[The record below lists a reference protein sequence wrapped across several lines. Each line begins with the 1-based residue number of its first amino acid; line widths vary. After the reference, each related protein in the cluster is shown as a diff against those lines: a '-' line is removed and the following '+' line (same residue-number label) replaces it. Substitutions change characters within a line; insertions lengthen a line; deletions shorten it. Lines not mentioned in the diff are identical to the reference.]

1 MDHGRPELPPNVARC
16 HELIAELQQQNSEL
30 RQQLT
35 HVERVRDEQQ
45 ITLTDLQAK
54 LEQAAEQITL
64 LKRAFFRHGRERYVP
79 SPDQKLLF
87 PTETWDL
94 DSEPPVEPT
103 EASTAEDDANSN
115 LVSPPARKRKCAPKR
130 KRFEF
135 PQFLRTERIE
145 HPLPAEELA
154 CPCGCG
160 ARVVIAEHVTKQ
172 LELEPIRAH
181 VAAHVRFTY
190 ACPKCRAGQHVVTTV
205 KPATADEK
213 GLFGPTTLAWLGDA
227 KFARHLPTYRLQEML
242 QTATTMWFAR
252 SVLCGALLRA
262 AETLHPLQDLVLWQL
277 LQGCVI
283 NADETPFRVLRP
295 GTGKSHQ
302 AYIWAYAGDAQH
314 PYVLFDF
321 HLDRSR
327 AGPREI
333 LGAYRGGL
341 QTDGHSAYAAL
352 IRESLGGLVDL
363 GCWAH
368 GRRGFEEACAVT
380 THVVAHEALAWIGQ
394 LYDLED
400 RVRDQSPA
408 ERLRLRQLEAV
419 PILSRLEERLRSTLP
434 TLRPSSKLANAM
446 GYVLN
451 RWSAMVRY
459 TSDARFEIDNNLI
472 ERLLRPVA
480 IGRNNYMFFGSD
492 RGGHAAATWYSIIQS
507 ARRNCVDILPYLTDV
522 LIRLPVIVPE
532 YLPIGT
538 SSRFESLT
546 ATQRSALEELLPDR
560 WLAAHPQH
568 LLSDRVE
575 ELDAAKKRR
584 RRRRASR
591 RATPSR

>member
-1 MDHGRPELPPNVARC
+1 MDPGRPELPQNVDHC
-16 HELIAELQQQNSEL
+16 HELIVELQRQNSEL

-87 PTETWDL
+87 APETLDGDL
-94 DSEPPVEPT
+94 PADTS
-103 EASTAEDDANSN
+103 EASTVAVDANAETSA
-115 LVSPPARKRKCAPKR
+115 PPAKRRRSAPKR

-135 PQFLRTERIE
+135 PQCLPTQRIE
-145 HPLPAEELA
+145 HPLPPEELA
-154 CPCGCG
+154 CACGCG

-172 LELEPIRAH
+172 LELEPLRAH
-181 VAAHVRFTY
+181 VTEHVRFTY
-190 ACPKCRAGQHVVTTV
+190 ACPKCRAGQQVVTTA
-205 KPATADEK
+205 KSATAGEK
-213 GLFGPTTLAWLGDA
+213 GIFGPTALAWLADA
-227 KFARHLPTYRLQEML
+227 KFARHLPTYRIQEML
-242 QTATTMWFAR
+242 QTATTMWIAR
-252 SVLCGALLRA
+252 SVLCGSLLRSA
-262 AETLHPLQDLVLWQL
+262 NILQPLQDLLLWQL
-277 LQGCVI
+277 RKGCVI

-302 AYIWAYAGDAQH
+302 AYIWAYAGDVEH

-327 AGPREI
+327 AGPRQI

-352 IRESLGGLVDL
+352 IRESQGALVDL

-380 THVVAHEALAWIGQ
+380 THAVAHEALAWIGQ

-400 RVRDQSPA
+400 RVRDQSA
-408 ERLRLRQLEAV
+408 DERLRLRQLEAV

-434 TLRPSSKLANAM
+434 TLRPSSKLADAI

-459 TSDARFEIDNNLI
+459 TSDARFEIDNNVI

-480 IGRNNYMFFGSD
+480 IGRKNYLFFGSD

-532 YLPIGT
+532 YLAIGT

-546 ATQRSALEELLPDR
+546 TAQRSSLEELLPDR

-568 LLSDRVE
+568 LLRDRVE
-575 ELDAAKKRR
+575 ELDAAKERR
-584 RRRRASR
+584 RRSRASR
-591 RATPSR
+591 RAAASR